1 MELVKSLFDLAFV
14 QGILASLVV
23 FFITEFIK
31 RIRQKKQYKHQTGLA
46 NKEVFQ
52 AIRSFIPEEEMPSCE
67 ILIAIHKATAKRYNV
82 DERDMDSIATIC
94 DDLVKEVMESNFL
107 SYENKLSFCEKIH
120 RIKENILQLPPRN
133 EDEETQKEQGTDKE
147 EQLTASSLLPITLS
161 LVTFMLTFFLSIID
175 KKVRS
180 TVTDIVLNS
189 AEFVVPI
196 GLLTV
201 FMVIAA
207 ILFNWFAD
215 KKNKQRGKGE

>member
-1 MELVKSLFDLAFV
+1 M
-14 QGILASLVV
+14 
-23 FFITEFIK
+23 
-31 RIRQKKQYKHQTGLA
+31 
-46 NKEVFQ
+46 
-52 AIRSFIPEEEMPSCE
+52 
-67 ILIAIHKATAKRYNV
+67 
-82 DERDMDSIATIC
+82 
-94 DDLVKEVMESNFL
+94 
-107 SYENKLSFCEKIH
+107 
-120 RIKENILQLPPRN
+120 QLPPRN

>member
-1 MELVKSLFDLAFV
+1 M
-14 QGILASLVV
+14 
-23 FFITEFIK
+23 
-31 RIRQKKQYKHQTGLA
+31 
-46 NKEVFQ
+46 
-52 AIRSFIPEEEMPSCE
+52 
-67 ILIAIHKATAKRYNV
+67 